1 MEKTKGKNI
10 GVRLDQDIVD
20 TIEKGKSLIYKN
32 SFKKVNS
39 STFIREAILAYTQLL
54 ERDDD
59 IVRGLNNKDRLKK
72 FAQYQWNLATKVE
85 TLESLIV
92 LNEIRN
98 KMSPMYRGKQL
109 WKSLNNES
117 ERSRI
122 PFELRF
128 KTEKACVQYYI
139 NQDLEML
146 ESDHSP
152 LIVGRK
158 FADCLKE
165 EELEDELSDLEFYQQ
180 TKLQAEGKPNKLDEI
195 INEDH
200 TPIELPNI
208 KGKVEYEQVE
218 VEYDDYDDDGPEVLS
233 EEESRAILREMFPD
247 EPAFDEPNS

>member
-1 MEKTKGKNI
+1 MEKTKKEYV
-10 GVRLDQDIVD
+10 GVRLDQEAVD
-20 TIEKGKSLIYKN
+20 AMKKGRDYVYKN
-32 SFKKVNS
+32 SSKKVSNS
-39 STFIREAILAYTQLL
+39 KFIREAILAYTQLL
-54 ERDDD
+54 ERDDE

-85 TLESLIV
+85 TLASMMALK
-92 LNEIRN
+92 EIRD

-109 WKSLNNES
+109 WKSLNNEN

-128 KTEKACVQYYI
+128 KTEKACIQYYI

-146 ESDHSP
+146 DSDHTP
-152 LIVGRK
+152 LIVGKK

-165 EELEDELSDLEFYQQ
+165 EELVEEISDLEFYKE
-180 TKLQAEGKPNKLDEI
+180 TKLQMEGKTNKLDEI